1 MKESGLLERESNNL
15 HDQPQRSKN
24 RDFSKESVLSSPP
37 RVSANLAAGMLE
49 NNRLKRP
56 RSLLDGFVSVA
67 LHAAVLAAALL
78 IPLMFT
84 HALDLKYFQTT
95 YLLAPPPPSPPPP
108 PATVT
113 FVHPR
118 VIQSLGKFYAPR
130 VVPKKIVIVKDQQNA
145 SQAATTGVI
154 GGVVGGVPGGVLG
167 GVLGGILGET
177 RTAPPP
183 PSAPKPVAHRGP
195 YRVGGLVQAPR
206 LLSKIEPMYPPLAR
220 EARISGTVVIDCVID
235 ANGDVTQLKLVS
247 GHPLLLQAAFAAVKQ
262 WKYSPTLLNGKPV
275 PVEMHVYVTFQLGS

>member
-15 HDQPQRSKN
+15 HDPPPRLQTRE
-24 RDFSKESVLSSPP
+24 FSTESVLSSPSG
-37 RVSANLAAGMLE
+37 VSANLAAGMLE

-95 YLLAPPPPSPPPP
+95 YLLAPPPPPPPP
-108 PATVT
+108 PAAPVAV
-113 FVHPR
+113 VHPR

-145 SQAATTGVI
+145 PQAAPTGVI

-183 PSAPKPVAHRGP
+183 PAPKPVAHSGP